1 MSDRELMQMANRI
14 EALAFEMKAP
24 NSYTPQFVML
34 ANEIRARARLA
45 QPDTETEQLSALVQE
60 LDKKLAEYEAKPEPE
75 PTRSQKLRDAGYTR
89 RPKGWGKDGEEPEPY
104 DKSEVN
110 AFVQDLYDK
119 KLREGRHGLYET
131 LFHVVHAAIKHVH
144 APPVRE
150 WQGLTDEEVLTVMQS
165 AKDFQGRIAMT
176 WVNHENQTY
185 VTDVGNRIARAIEA
199 KLKEKNG

>member
-1 MSDRELMQMANRI
+1 MTDKAYAVPLHEQLSRVPRDARLVIDDPDGMGTQFIPVGRYCHEAA
-14 EALAFEMKAP
+14 EAL
-24 NSYTPQFVML
+24 
-34 ANEIRARARLA
+34 RARLA
-45 QPDTETEQLSALVQE
+45 QP
-60 LDKKLAEYEAKPEPE
+60 
-75 PTRSQKLRDAGYTR
+75 
-89 RPKGWGKDGEEPEPY
+89 EPEPY

-150 WQGLTDEEVLTVMQS
+150 WQGLTDEELLTVMQS

-199 KLKEKNG
+199 KLKEKNA